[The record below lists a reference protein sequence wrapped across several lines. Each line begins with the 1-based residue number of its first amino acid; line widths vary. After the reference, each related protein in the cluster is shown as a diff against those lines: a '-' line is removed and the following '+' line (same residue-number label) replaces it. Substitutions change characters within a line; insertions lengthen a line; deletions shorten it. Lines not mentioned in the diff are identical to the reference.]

1 MENIVTQGFLYDFY
15 GELLTE
21 HQRSIYEEAV
31 YNDLSLSEIAEAYGI
46 SRQGVHD
53 LLKRCD
59 HILANYE
66 EKLHLVAKF
75 MDAKEKIKEIN
86 QLAEEADRLSPE
98 MCRLQIKKIQ
108 ECTNHL
114 MENF

>member
-21 HQRSIYEEAV
+21 HQRTIYEEAV
-31 YNDLSLSEIAEAYGI
+31 YHDLSLSEIAEEYGI

-66 EKLHLVAKF
+66 DKLHLVAKYK
-75 MDAKEKIKEIN
+75 DAKEKLREIN
-86 QLAEEADRLSPE
+86 ALAEDADRLSAE
-98 MCRLQIKKIQ
+98 ECRKRIHQIQ
-108 ECTNHL
+108 EISNHL
-114 MENF
+114 TENF